1 MHPDVVEPAEAEV
14 ISTLMRLN
22 YTNMGHMSLSRN
34 QRNRCL
40 DLILS
45 YYRLHVASFPDLK
58 SLDILRE
65 LFV

>member
-1 MHPDVVEPAEAEV
+1 
-14 ISTLMRLN
+14 MRLN